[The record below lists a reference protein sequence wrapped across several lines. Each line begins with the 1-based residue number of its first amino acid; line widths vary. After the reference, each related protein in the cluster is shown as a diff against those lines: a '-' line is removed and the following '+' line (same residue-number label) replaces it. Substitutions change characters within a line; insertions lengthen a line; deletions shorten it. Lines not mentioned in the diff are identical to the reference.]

1 MIDFLKSWVTNIV
14 ILVVLISFLEIILP
28 SSNMKRYINMIIGLL
43 VILVLINPFIAL
55 ITNDMSIE
63 KEVFSNILE
72 ANEMSRSNKENFSDV
87 QDNQVIE
94 LYKDSLRKE
103 MLDLINSKTKY
114 MIANISIGI
123 VENRED
129 ERFGEI
135 EEVSLIVDN
144 SPQDTG
150 SNGNKNINIKV
161 DNVKEVSVKVNK
173 DSNTKNK
180 NNSSEYNDLRRLI
193 SDSYRIPESKI
204 YIIEN

>member
-14 ILVVLISFLEIILP
+14 ILVILISFLEIILP
-28 SSNMKRYINMIIGLL
+28 TSNMKRYINMIIGLL